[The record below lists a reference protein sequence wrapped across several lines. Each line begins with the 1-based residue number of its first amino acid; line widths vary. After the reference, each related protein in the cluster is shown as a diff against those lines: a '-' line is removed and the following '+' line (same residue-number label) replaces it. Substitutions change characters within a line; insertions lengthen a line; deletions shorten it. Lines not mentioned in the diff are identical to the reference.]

1 MAEEIY
7 PEERAAAA
15 QEESYKRKRAAFQPP
30 LLNRPPRK
38 GSPIRSKAATSKSKP
53 LFPWFRFRSGRRDI
67 PSGRRFT

>member
-30 LLNRPPRK
+30 L
-38 GSPIRSKAATSKSKP
+38 
-53 LFPWFRFRSGRRDI
+53 
-67 PSGRRFT
+67 